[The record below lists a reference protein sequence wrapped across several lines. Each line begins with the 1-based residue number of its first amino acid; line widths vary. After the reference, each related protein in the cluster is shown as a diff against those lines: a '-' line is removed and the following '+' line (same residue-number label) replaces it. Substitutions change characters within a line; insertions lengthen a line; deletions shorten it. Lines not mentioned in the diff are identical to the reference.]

1 MPMSG
6 LPDLPGALE
15 ELLLWRRDVRHFRN
29 DPLDDALVDDL
40 LRIAQLAP
48 SVGNAQPWRY
58 VRIRSTDLRVALAT
72 HADEQVR
79 AAGDRYADSRLRGRY
94 DVLKLHGLRQA
105 PEIVAVFCDEA
116 GPRGRRLGAAT
127 MPEALCYSVVLS
139 IHTLWL
145 AARARGIGLGWVS
158 IVQPDHIAKLLG
170 VPRSWRFVALLCLGQ
185 AEGEDD
191 VPELQRRGWQARVPW
206 RENVSVL

>member
-1 MPMSG
+1 MPMSCP
-6 LPDLPGALE
+6 PDLPGALE
-15 ELLLWRRDVRHFRN
+15 ELLLWRRDVRHFRS
-29 DPLDDALVDDL
+29 DLLDEALVEDL

-58 VRIRSTDLRVALAT
+58 VRVRSPDLRAALVT

-79 AAGDRYADSRLRGRY
+79 AAGDRYADPRLRGRY
-94 DVLKLHGLRQA
+94 DALKLHGLREA

-116 GPRGRRLGAAT
+116 GPRGRRLGAVT
-127 MPEALCYSVVLS
+127 MPEALRYSVVLS

-158 IVQPDHIAKLLG
+158 IVQPDQVAALLG
-170 VPRSWRFVALLCLGQ
+170 VPPSWRFVALLCLGH
-185 AEGEDD
+185 AEKEDD
-191 VPELQRRGWQARVPW
+191 LPELQRRGWQARVPW

>member
-1 MPMSG
+1 MPMSCP
-6 LPDLPGALE
+6 PDLPGALE
-15 ELLLWRRDVRHFRN
+15 ELLLWRRDVRHFRS
-29 DPLDDALVDDL
+29 DPLDEAQVDDL

-58 VRIRSTDLRVALAT
+58 VRVRSTDLRSALAT

-79 AAGDRYADSRLRGRY
+79 AAGDRYAGPHLRGRY
-94 DVLKLHGLRQA
+94 DALKLHGLREA

-116 GPRGRRLGAAT
+116 GQRGRRLGAVT
-127 MPEALCYSVVLS
+127 MPEALRYSVVLS

-158 IVQPDHIAKLLG
+158 IVQPNQVAALLG
-170 VPRSWRFVALLCLGQ
+170 VPPSWRFVALLCLGH
-185 AEGEDD
+185 AEREDD
-191 VPELQRRGWQARVPW
+191 LPELQRRGWQARVPW
-206 RENVSVL
+206 RENISVL

>member
-1 MPMSG
+1 MPMSCP
-6 LPDLPGALE
+6 PDLPGALE
-15 ELLLWRRDVRHFRN
+15 ELLLWRRDVRHFRS
-29 DPLDDALVDDL
+29 DPLDEALVEDL

-58 VRIRSTDLRVALAT
+58 IRIRSKDLRSALAT

-79 AAGDRYADSRLRGRY
+79 VAGDRYGDPRLRGRY
-94 DVLKLHGLRQA
+94 DALKLHGLREA

-116 GPRGRRLGAAT
+116 GQRGRRLGAMT
-127 MPEALCYSVVLS
+127 MPEALRYSVVLS

-145 AARARGIGLGWVS
+145 AARARAIGLGWVS
-158 IVQPDHIAKLLG
+158 IVQPDHVSALLG
-170 VPRSWRFVALLCLGQ
+170 VPPSWRFVALLCLGRVQ
-185 AEGEDD
+185 GEDD

-206 RENVSVL
+206 QENVSVL